1 MNIYLGL
8 ISALIIKSLQNQN
21 KLNSY
26 KESQPLQLTDEQR
39 KSFSE
44 YFNSYQ
50 DQKELELEVVQLRN
64 EVKYLRE
71 ELRRVSTIH

>member
-21 KLNSY
+21 KLNSP
-26 KESQPLQLTDEQR
+26 KTSQSLKLTDAQR
-39 KSFSE
+39 QVFSN

-50 DQKELELEVVQLRN
+50 DKRELELEVMQLRS
-64 EVKYLRE
+64 EVKLLRE
-71 ELRRVSTIH
+71 ELRRMSIIH